1 MVPATPGLPST
12 QPLAHGAIL
21 GAFSHN
27 VDIEASKRR
36 CMERYKLDAAVKRKI
51 ICLTAPEI
59 AEHRE
64 PFGAMLE
71 MIAEELDYVS
81 VPLSSVSFGASFSNM
96 AGTILYYCSDR
107 SAGHYVDAER
117 EGALWAEGIAGTNG
131 VGTCIVEKRPAQ
143 VFGSQHFFRDH
154 AHMSCTAVPVL
165 SAEAEMFGV
174 LNFSSANPAIR
185 PETFQLVSGLV
196 RQTAERLNNQLF
208 RASYAG
214 STVLRARSAGG
225 PLLMALDGDNRLIG
239 ANMLARHWLGLTEG
253 PLRPVRL
260 ETMFEIG
267 PGLDDIVFQGGNVL
281 TRRAQGEEVCFKVLR
296 GKMRRPTSG
305 DLRTSLAPPQATNRL
320 PLNAPG
326 IEECLGASPGM
337 VGQATA
343 LRRLAGGR
351 LPVLLLGE
359 TGTGK
364 DTLARALHRQGCRAD
379 KPFVT
384 FNCAAVPETLIDSE
398 LFGYSGGAFTGA
410 KREGS
415 SGRLLEADGGT
426 LFLDEI
432 GDMPLALQT
441 RLLRVL
447 ESGEV
452 SPLGSGKTRIIDVQ
466 VIAATNQNLRARM
479 QERSFR
485 PDLYHRLSGF
495 VVNMIPLRK
504 RTDKQDVIFNVLN
517 HLRGDKEIELAG
529 GTLARLNA
537 YAWPGNIRELRQVLQ
552 RAMQLCEGGLI
563 RESDLLLH
571 QEGPE
576 PEDDANGLVL
586 EDNARAMRLATERS
600 DFIKCLSQNGGDLV
614 KTAQALQISRAT
626 LYRKLKKFRE
636 ANDVDSPAY

>member
-1 MVPATPGLPST
+1 MALATPGLPSVP
-12 QPLAHGAIL
+12 QLAQGAL
-21 GAFSHN
+21 LSTFSQN

-36 CMERYKLDAAVKRKI
+36 CMERYKLDAGVKQKT

-64 PFGAMLE
+64 PFGGILE
-71 MIAEELDYVS
+71 IIAEELDYVS

-107 SAGHYVDAER
+107 AAGHYVDAER

-143 VFGSQHFFRDH
+143 VFGGQHYFRNH
-154 AHMSCTAVPVL
+154 AHMSCTAVPAL
-165 SAEAEMFGV
+165 SAEAEMVGV

-214 STVLRARSAGG
+214 HTMLRARSSSG
-225 PLLMALDGDNRLIG
+225 PMLLALDAENRLVG
-239 ANMLARHWLGLTEG
+239 ANMLARHWLGLAAG
-253 PLRPVRL
+253 PLRPASL
-260 ETMFEIG
+260 EAMFELDL
-267 PGLDDIVFQGGNVL
+267 GLDNIVAKGGSLLV
-281 TRRAQGEEVCFKVLR
+281 RRAPGEDVYFKIQA
-296 GKMRRPTSG
+296 GKMPRQVSRVLPTP
-305 DLRTSLAPPQATNRL
+305 LATPQAPPVL
-320 PLNAPG
+320 PASAPS
-326 IEECLGASPGM
+326 IEECLGAASGM
-337 VGQATA
+337 AAQAA
-343 LRRLAGGR
+343 MLRRLAGSR

-364 DTLARALHRQGCRAD
+364 DTLARALHAQGSRRD
-379 KPFVT
+379 KVFVT

-398 LFGYSGGAFTGA
+398 LFGYSAGAFTGA
-410 KREGS
+410 RREGS
-415 SGRLLEADGGT
+415 PGRLLEADGGT

-452 SPLGSGKTRIIDVQ
+452 SPLGSGRSRTIDVQ
-466 VIAATNQNLRARM
+466 VVAATHQDLRGRM
-479 QERSFR
+479 RDRSFR

-495 VVNMIPLRK
+495 VLEMTPLRH
-504 RTDKQDVIFNVLN
+504 RSDKQDVIFKVLS
-517 HLRGDKEIELAG
+517 
-529 GTLARLNA
+529 RLQGHEQIQIA
-537 YAWPGNIRELRQVLQ
+537 EDALVRLKTHAWPGNIRELSHVLQ
-552 RAMQLCEGGLI
+552 RALQLCDNGLI
-563 RESDLLLH
+563 RADDLLLH
-571 QEGPE
+571 QAENPGTNATSPALEG
-576 PEDDANGLVL
+576 D
-586 EDNARAMRLATERS
+586 ARAIRFAVERA
-600 DFIKCLSQNGGDLV
+600 DFIKCLNQNGGDLT

-626 LYRKLKKFRE
+626 LYRKMKKFRE
-636 ANDVDSPAY
+636 LSVRI

>member
-1 MVPATPGLPST
+1 MVPATPGLPSSLPFA
-12 QPLAHGAIL
+12 QRAIL
-21 GAFSHN
+21 GAFQQN

-36 CMERYKLDAAVKRKI
+36 CLERYNLDEAMKRKI

-64 PFGAMLE
+64 PFGGLLE

-131 VGTCIVEKRPAQ
+131 VGTCIVEKRPTQ
-143 VFGSQHFFRDH
+143 VFRSQHFFRDH

-174 LNFSSANPAIR
+174 LNFSSANPTIR
-185 PETFQLVSGLV
+185 PETFTLVSGLV

-208 RASYAG
+208 RASYGAN
-214 STVLRARSAGG
+214 TMLRARSADG
-225 PLLMALDGDNRLIG
+225 PLLLALDGEHRLIG

-253 PLRPVRL
+253 PLRPASL
-260 ETMFEIG
+260 EAMFDHG
-267 PGLDDIVFQGGNVL
+267 PGLDDLVARGGNML
-281 TRRAQGEEVCFKVLR
+281 ARPPQGEEVRFKILPGKINRQTNGELR
-296 GKMRRPTSG
+296 
-305 DLRTSLAPPQATNRL
+305 RTAPPIQAARNV
-320 PLNAPG
+320 PHSAPV

-337 VGQATA
+337 PAQAAA
-343 LRRLAGGR
+343 LRRLAGSR

-364 DTLARALHRQGCRAD
+364 DTLARALHRQGSRRD

-410 KREGS
+410 RREGS
-415 SGRLLEADGGT
+415 AGRLLEADGGT

-432 GDMPLALQT
+432 GDMPIALQT

-452 SPLGSGKTRIIDVQ
+452 SPLGSGRTRIIDVQ
-466 VIAATNQNLRARM
+466 VIAATNRNLRAKI
-479 QERSFR
+479 QEKNFRS
-485 PDLYHRLSGF
+485 DLYHRLSGF
-495 VVNMIPLRK
+495 VVNMPPLRE
-504 RTDKQDVIFNVLN
+504 
-517 HLRGDKEIELAG
+517 RGDKHAIILKTLRRLQGDQEIELAG
-529 GTLARLNA
+529 DALARLQA
-537 YAWPGNIRELRQVLQ
+537 YDWPGNIRELGHVLQ
-552 RAMQLCEGGLI
+552 RAIQLCQGNLVQAD
-563 RESDLLLH
+563 DLLLD
-571 QEGPE
+571 QEVE
-576 PEDDANGLVL
+576 PRFADVAGDLVL
-586 EDNARAMRLATERS
+586 EDNARAIRFAAERAS
-600 DFIKCLSQNGGDLV
+600 FIKCLQQNGGDLMKV
-614 KTAQALQISRAT
+614 AQALRISRAT
-626 LYRKLKKFRE
+626 VYRKMKQFRTGQRGQ
-636 ANDVDSPAY
+636 PPQ